1 MSTTKVVCN
10 GIFILL
16 WFYLVVFSVN
26 LFSKKSQIGMQ
37 ITSLEGK
44 GHKKALA
51 GRAFLERRCMLVVHE
66 H

>member
-10 GIFILL
+10 GVFILL
-16 WFYLVVFSVN
+16 WFYLVVFPVN

-37 ITSLEGK
+37 ITYLEGR

-51 GRAFLERRCMLVVHE
+51 GRAGLKIIV
-66 H
+66 